1 MNRPSAATRV
11 FAMALVVVTAATGC
25 AKKAPP
31 SGGPP
36 DLDPPK
42 VIASTP
48 DSGAS
53 RVPHDLEPTITFSEG
68 MEPRS
73 TNEAVAFA
81 PRIDIKQWRWSNR
94 TLRLVLAEPLRADQT
109 YTLFV
114 GGGARDR
121 HGNPLKSGASL
132 VFTTADTMPA
142 GLLEGEI
149 KARGFIAAGT
159 YLWCY
164 KEGREPDST
173 ARDYNALGLADSEGR
188 FRVVGLP
195 VPGRYRLWAFAD
207 LNRNRSFEPTGDLLA
222 PADTT
227 LSLTADAP
235 QARGLVLT
243 VVNPTA
249 PGKVRGTVVGSIPE
263 GEGVPA
269 VMAVSQRDSAQR
281 LVAVVNDRGEF
292 ELSLDPGVWIVRAFN
307 DLDGNHGW
315 SRSQEPVG
323 PASQLDVAPAAE
335 ISDLKLPLP
344 AVVPSAAPADSLPP
358 STAPA
363 DSVPPAQPRPEGQQ
377 GGGR

>member
-1 MNRPSAATRV
+1 MTRV
-11 FAMALVVVTAATGC
+11 CAMVLVLATAAIGC

-42 VIASTP
+42 VLSSTP
-48 DSGAS
+48 DSGAAG
-53 RVPHDLEPTITFSEG
+53 VPRDVEPTITFSEG

-81 PRIDIKQWRWSNR
+81 PRVDIKQWRWSSR

-121 HGNPLKSGASL
+121 HGNSLKSGATL
-132 VFTTADTMPA
+132 VFTTADSMPA
-142 GLLEGEI
+142 GLLDGEI
-149 KARGFIAAGT
+149 KARGFTASGT

-173 ARDYNALGLADSEGR
+173 ARDYDALGLADAEGR

-207 LNRNRSFEPTGDLLA
+207 LNRNRSFEPTTDLLA

-227 LSLTADAP
+227 LSLTAESP
-235 QARGLVLT
+235 WVRGLVLT

-263 GEGVPA
+263 GEGEAGVL
-269 VMAVSQRDSAQR
+269 AVSQRDSAQR
-281 LVAVVNDRGEF
+281 LVATVNDRGEF
-292 ELSLDPGVWIVRAFN
+292 ELSLDPGMWIVRAFR

-315 SRSQEPVG
+315 SRSKEPLG

-335 ISDLKLPLP
+335 INDLKLPLP
-344 AVVPSAAPADSLPP
+344 AGVPGGAPPDSLPFVP
-358 STAPA
+358 ADTDSVAPTPAPA
-363 DSVPPAQPRPEGQQ
+363 DSVPREGQQ